1 MCLGRNRLENA
12 SATSRKSAA
21 IPALS
26 PERVRLTAHNALWSL
41 LHLRVMHCGEKF
53 DETQNPTEFSR

>member
-12 SATSRKSAA
+12 SATARESAA

-26 PERVRLTAHNALWSL
+26 PERVRLMAHSVLWNL
-41 LHLRVMHCGEKF
+41 FHLRVMHCSEKF
-53 DETQNPTEFSR
+53 DEMQNPIEFSR